1 MEKREKRDSQRERS
15 MGGGETRISDSKGL
29 RREKVKGREK
39 AYHEREKS
47 PKNYVFHGYRR
58 R

>member
-1 MEKREKRDSQRERS
+1 
-15 MGGGETRISDSKGL
+15 MGGGETRISDSEVL